1 MNTLL
6 EAPAHEAETVDPR
19 DDDAGVVR
27 KANGSPPNQGRS
39 ELRWLKAI
47 VRTIDSRRDNLE
59 RMHWKKVWRSMVKD

>member
-6 EAPAHEAETVDPR
+6 EAPAHEAETVDLRPG
-19 DDDAGVVR
+19 DVGVVR

-39 ELRWLKAI
+39 ELRWLKAT

-59 RMHWKKVWRSMVKD
+59 RTHWKKIWRSTVED